1 MPQFYLPPPWETQ
14 KPHPLPAELLH
25 HLRVRRISEGEVIPI
40 FDGQGQIASATLVRL
55 GNKTGELAISAVKQD
70 AQSEPPYGI
79 TLAQGLAGGDK
90 MDWVIEKAVETGASR
105 IVPLQCERSVIKLTR
120 NSDVERAQKRLIH
133 WRAITQAACEQ
144 CERTVLPLLESV
156 QTIGD
161 YLANAIADAELKGT
175 LKLVFSTGDHPSLAT
190 TIASLSAQ
198 DVILLIGPE
207 GGFTPEEIGLAMKA
221 GFQAVSLGKRILR
234 TETAGIAA
242 ISTIHAVWDR

>member
-14 KPHPLPAELLH
+14 KPHPLPIELLH

-40 FDGQGQIASATLVRL
+40 FDGQGQIASATLIRL
-55 GNKTGELAISAVKQD
+55 GNKTGELAISAVKQNTL
-70 AQSEPPYGI
+70 SEPPYGI
-79 TLAQGLAGGDK
+79 TLAHGLAGGDK

-120 NSDVERAQKRLIH
+120 SSDSDRAHKRLIH

-144 CERTVLPLLESV
+144 CERTVLPLVEPV
-156 QTIGD
+156 QAIAD
-161 YLANAIADAELKGT
+161 YLANADPDLKGA
-175 LKLVFSTGDHPSLAT
+175 LKLLFSTGEHPSLAK
-190 TIASLSAQ
+190 TIAPLPAQ
-198 DVILLIGPE
+198 NMILLIGPE
-207 GGFTPEEIGLAMKA
+207 GGFTPEEIGLALKA

-242 ISTIHAVWDR
+242 ISTIHAIWDR

>member
-55 GNKTGELAISAVKQD
+55 GSKSGELAITTVKQD
-70 AQSEPPYGI
+70 TQSEAPYGI

-105 IVPLQCERSVIKLTR
+105 IAPLQCDRSVIKLTR
-120 NSDVERAQKRLIH
+120 SSDAERAQKRLIH

-144 CERTVLPLLESV
+144 CERTVLPRVEPI
-156 QTIGD
+156 QAITD
-161 YLANAIADAELKGT
+161 YLAKADTELKEA
-175 LKLVFSTGDHPSLAT
+175 LKLVFCTGDHPSLANI
-190 TIASLSAQ
+190 IALLPAQ

-207 GGFTPEEIGLAMKA
+207 GGFTPEEIALALKA

-242 ISTIHAVWDR
+242 ISTIHAIWDC

>member
-14 KPHPLPAELLH
+14 KPHPIPAELLH

-40 FDGQGQIASATLVRL
+40 FDGQGQIASATIIKM
-55 GNKTGELAISAVKQD
+55 GNKTGELAITALRQNT
-70 AQSEPPYGI
+70 QSEPPYGI

-105 IVPLQCERSVIKLTR
+105 IAPLQCERSVIKLTR
-120 NSDVERAQKRLIH
+120 SSDTDRAQKRLIH

-144 CERTVLPLLESV
+144 CERTVLPLVEPIQS
-156 QTIGD
+156 IAD
-161 YLANAIADAELKGT
+161 YLTNVDNEVKGA
-175 LKLVFSTGDHPSLAT
+175 LKLLFSTGDHLSLAKT
-190 TIASLSAQ
+190 NAPLPAQ

-207 GGFTPEEIGLAMKA
+207 GGFTPEEMELAIKA

-242 ISTIHAVWDR
+242 ISTIHAIWDR

>member
-14 KPHPLPAELLH
+14 KPHPIPLELLH

-40 FDGQGQIASATLVRL
+40 FDGQGQIAFATLVRL
-55 GNKTGELAISAVKQD
+55 GSKSGELAITAVKQNT
-70 AQSEPPYGI
+70 QNEPPYGI

-105 IVPLQCERSVIKLTR
+105 IAPLQCERSVIKLTR
-120 NSDVERAQKRLIH
+120 ISDADRAQKRFIH

-144 CERTVLPLLESV
+144 CERTVLPLVEPI
-156 QTIGD
+156 QTIAD
-161 YLANAIADAELKGT
+161 YLSKASSDDLNDT
-175 LKLVFSTGDHPSLAT
+175 LKLIFCTGDHPSLAR
-190 TIASLSAQ
+190 TIAPLPAQ

-207 GGFTPEEIGLAMKA
+207 GGFAPEELELAFKA

-234 TETAGIAA
+234 TETASIVA
-242 ISTIHAVWDR
+242 ISTIHALWDR

>member
-14 KPHPLPAELLH
+14 KPHPIPLELLH

-55 GNKTGELAISAVKQD
+55 GSKSGELAITEARQD
-70 AQSEPPYGI
+70 TGREPPYSI

-90 MDWVIEKAVETGASR
+90 MDWVIEKAVETGATT
-105 IVPLQCERSVIKLTR
+105 IAPLQCERSVIKLTR
-120 NSDVERAQKRLIH
+120 NSDAERAHKRLVH

-144 CERTVLPLLESV
+144 CERTVLPLVEPV
-156 QTIGD
+156 QAFED
-161 YLANAIADAELKGT
+161 YLTQASNTDVKGT
-175 LKLVFSTGDHPSLAT
+175 LKLIFSTGDHPSLAN
-190 TIASLSAQ
+190 TIAPLPAQ

-242 ISTIHAVWDR
+242 ISTIHAIWDR

>member
-1 MPQFYLPPPWETQ
+1 M
-14 KPHPLPAELLH
+14 PAELLH
-25 HLRVRRISEGEVIPI
+25 HLRVRRIGEGEVIPI

-55 GNKTGELAISAVKQD
+55 GSKSGELAIAAVKQNT
-70 AQSEPPYGI
+70 QSEPPYGI

-105 IVPLQCERSVIKLTR
+105 IVPLQCERSVTKLNR
-120 NSDVERAQKRLIH
+120 SSDAERAQKRLIH

-144 CERTVLPLLESV
+144 CERTVLPLVEPI
-156 QTIGD
+156 QAFED
-161 YLANAIADAELKGT
+161 YLTQISVDKVEGA
-175 LKLVFSTGDHPSLAT
+175 LKLLFGTGDHPFLAK
-190 TIASLSAQ
+190 TIAALPVQ

-207 GGFTPEEIGLAMKA
+207 GGFTPEELGLAMKV

-242 ISTIHAVWDR
+242 ISTIHAIWDR

>member
-40 FDGQGQIASATLVRL
+40 FDGQGQIASATLTRM
-55 GNKTGELAISAVKQD
+55 GNKAGELTIAAVVQD
-70 AQSEPPYGI
+70 TQSEPPYGI

-105 IVPLQCERSVIKLTR
+105 IAPVQCERSVIKLHR
-120 NSDVERAQKRLIH
+120 CSDAERAQKRLLH

-144 CERTVLPLLESV
+144 CERTVLPLVEPI
-156 QTIGD
+156 QTMAD
-161 YLANAIADAELKGT
+161 YLSKVSDEHLKGA
-175 LKLVFSTGDHPSLAT
+175 LKLIFCTGDHPSLAK
-190 TIASLSAQ
+190 TITPLPAQ

-207 GGFTPEEIGLAMKA
+207 GGFTPDEIALAIKA
-221 GFQAVSLGKRILR
+221 GFQPVSLGKRILR

-242 ISTIHAVWDR
+242 ISTIHAIWDR

>member
-40 FDGQGQIASATLVRL
+40 FDGQGHIATATLIRL
-55 GNKTGELAISAVKQD
+55 GNKTGELAIAAVKQD
-70 AQSEPPYGI
+70 TQSEPPYGI

-90 MDWVIEKAVETGASR
+90 MDWVIEKAVETGASH
-105 IVPLQCERSVIKLTR
+105 IAPLQCERSVIKLHR
-120 NSDVERAQKRLIH
+120 SSDAERAQKRLIH

-144 CERTVLPLLESV
+144 CERTVLPQVEPI
-156 QTIGD
+156 Q
-161 YLANAIADAELKGT
+161 AIADYLSKASSDHFSGA
-175 LKLVFSTGDHPSLAT
+175 LKLIFCTGDQPSLAKM
-190 TIASLSAQ
+190 IAPLPAQ
-198 DVILLIGPE
+198 NVILLIGPE
-207 GGFTPEEIGLAMKA
+207 GGFTPEEVALAMKS

-242 ISTIHAVWDR
+242 ISTIHAIWDR

>member
-14 KPHPLPAELLH
+14 KPHPIPLELLH

-40 FDGQGQIASATLVRL
+40 FDGQGQIASATLIRL
-55 GNKTGELAISAVKQD
+55 GNKSGELAITAVNQNT
-70 AQSEPPYGI
+70 QSEPPYAV

-90 MDWVIEKAVETGASR
+90 MDWIIEKAVETGATA
-105 IVPLQCERSVIKLTR
+105 IAPLQCERSVIKLTR
-120 NSDVERAQKRLIH
+120 NSDVERAQKRLLH

-144 CERTVLPLLESV
+144 CERTVLPLVEPI
-156 QTIGD
+156 QAIAD
-161 YLANAIADAELKGT
+161 YLANSDVDVKGA
-175 LKLVFSTGDHPSLAT
+175 LKLIFSTGDHPSLAI
-190 TIASLSAQ
+190 TIAPLPAQ

-242 ISTIHAVWDR
+242 ISTIHAIWDR

>member
-1 MPQFYLPPPWETQ
+1 
-14 KPHPLPAELLH
+14 LLH

-40 FDGQGQIASATLVRL
+40 FDGQGQIASATLIRM
-55 GNKTGELAISAVKQD
+55 GNKAGELTITAVRQAI
-70 AQSEPPYGI
+70 QSEPPYSI

-120 NSDVERAQKRLIH
+120 NSDGDRAQKRLVH

-144 CERTVLPLLESV
+144 CERTVLPCVEPI
-156 QTIGD
+156 QAIAD
-161 YLANAIADAELKGT
+161 YLAKADNEVKGA
-175 LKLVFSTGDHPSLAT
+175 LKLVFSTGDHPSLAN
-190 TIASLSAQ
+190 TIAPLPAQ

-242 ISTIHAVWDR
+242 ISTIHAIWDR

>member
-55 GNKTGELAISAVKQD
+55 GNKSGELAITNVKED
-70 AQSEPPYGI
+70 AQSELPYGI

-105 IVPLQCERSVIKLTR
+105 IAPLQCERSVIKLHR
-120 NSDVERAQKRLIH
+120 SSDAERAQKRLLH

-144 CERTVLPLLESV
+144 CERTVLPLVEPI
-156 QTIGD
+156 QTMAD
-161 YLANAIADAELKGT
+161 YLSKTSDDHLKDT
-175 LKLVFSTGDHPSLAT
+175 LKLIFCTGDHLSLAK
-190 TIASLSAQ
+190 TIAPLPAQ
-198 DVILLIGPE
+198 NVILLIGPE
-207 GGFTPEEIGLAMKA
+207 GGFTPEEIALAIKV

-242 ISTIHAVWDR
+242 ISTIHAIWER

>member
-14 KPHPLPAELLH
+14 KPHPIPAELLH

-40 FDGQGQIASATLVRL
+40 FDGQGQIASATLIRL
-55 GNKTGELAISAVKQD
+55 SSKSGELAIAKVQQD
-70 AQSEPPYGI
+70 IQSEPPYGI
-79 TLAQGLAGGDK
+79 TLVQGLAGGDK

-120 NSDVERAQKRLIH
+120 NSDGDRAQKRLIH

-144 CERTVLPLLESV
+144 CERTVLPLVEPV
-156 QTIGD
+156 QAIAD
-161 YLANAIADAELKGT
+161 YLAKADTDVKGA
-175 LKLVFSTGDHPSLAT
+175 LKLIFCTGDHSSLAK
-190 TIASLSAQ
+190 TIAPLPAQ
-198 DVILLIGPE
+198 NVILLIGPE
-207 GGFTPEEIGLAMKA
+207 GGFTPEEIGLAMNA

-242 ISTIHAVWDR
+242 ISTIHSLWDR

>member
-14 KPHPLPAELLH
+14 KPHPIPAELLH

-40 FDGQGQIASATLVRL
+40 FDGQGQIASAILISL
-55 GNKTGELAISAVKQD
+55 GNKTGELTITAVKQD
-70 AQSEPPYGI
+70 IQSELPYAI

-120 NSDVERAQKRLIH
+120 NSDGDRAQKRLIH

-144 CERTVLPLLESV
+144 CERTVLPLVEPV
-156 QTIGD
+156 QAIAD
-161 YLANAIADAELKGT
+161 YLANADAELKGA
-175 LKLVFSTGDHPSLAT
+175 LKLIFCTGDHPSLAN
-190 TIASLSAQ
+190 TIAPLPAQ
-198 DVILLIGPE
+198 NVILLIGPE

-242 ISTIHAVWDR
+242 ISTIHAIWDR